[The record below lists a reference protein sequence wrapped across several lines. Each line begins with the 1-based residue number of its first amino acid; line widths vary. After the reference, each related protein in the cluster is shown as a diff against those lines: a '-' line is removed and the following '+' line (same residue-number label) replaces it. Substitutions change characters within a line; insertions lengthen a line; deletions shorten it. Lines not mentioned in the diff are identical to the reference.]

1 MELFH
6 GLSALTWQQVVMV
19 GVGLLLIYL
28 AAVKEYEPSLLLPMG
43 FGKKKKFI
51 KPINPYMMI
60 I

>member
-28 AAVKEYEPSLLLPMG
+28 ATVKKYNG
-43 FGKKKKFI
+43 FIFVFVF
-51 KPINPYMMI
+51 
-60 I
+60 